1 MKKVI
6 LRLENRIFA
15 VPENCNITLPENCKV
30 DMIYQDNGE
39 IFVIEVK
46 SSSEL
51 NKGINLLDNYQKEHN
66 KEILNNQ
73 ILRLKLPNV
82 DEIRNFIKTRNDY
95 AHDIRQI
102 SRYFLGREIIVT
114 NKDDKE
120 NKKLYDILWR
130 RIERV
135 RKKINSEEHGKWV
148 NTKQGFSK
156 PNIYFFVKNGINKE
170 K

>member
-1 MKKVI
+1 MKKVV
-6 LRLENRIFA
+6 LRLENRIFT
-15 VPENCNITLPENCKV
+15 VPESCNVTLPENCKV

-46 SSSEL
+46 SNSEL
-51 NKGINLLDNYQKEHN
+51 NKRINLDTYQKEHN
-66 KEILNNQ
+66 NE

-95 AHDIRQI
+95 AHDIRQV

-114 NKDDKE
+114 NRDDKE

-130 RIERV
+130 RIEKV
-135 RKKINSEEHGKWV
+135 RKKINSEEHGKWI
-148 NTKQGFSK
+148 NKKQGFSK